1 MNSIPG
7 HDTPAPTSQKPLL
20 CFLLGSSFLPDF
32 QQHRAVLPVDIYG
45 ATPRIP
51 FIMKDR
57 RLFFFKERPLF
68 THLFPLVQI
77 TPPRCRRSSS
87 RTGSGSWAAS
97 RKPSV
102 PFTTRGRGPTTLPLT
117 FLGFGV
123 LWSSNWRTT
132 PPVLPGTLASSSK
145 P

>member
-1 MNSIPG
+1 MIHQHPL
-7 HDTPAPTSQKPLL
+7 HRKPCS
-20 CFLLGSSFLPDF
+20 CFLLGSSFRPDF
-32 QQHRAVLPVDIYG
+32 QQHRAVLPVYVLYIYRV
-45 ATPRIP
+45 APHIP

-57 RLFFFKERPLF
+57 RLFFVKERPLF

-77 TPPRCRRSSS
+77 TPLRCRRSSS

-117 FLGFGV
+117 FLGFSV

-132 PPVLPGTLASSSK
+132 PPVLPGTRASSSK